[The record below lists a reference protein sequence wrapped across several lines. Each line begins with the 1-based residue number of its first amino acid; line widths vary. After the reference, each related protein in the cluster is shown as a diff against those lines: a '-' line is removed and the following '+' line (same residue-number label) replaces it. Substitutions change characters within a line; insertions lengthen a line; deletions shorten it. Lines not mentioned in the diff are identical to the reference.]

1 MCVCVWMRGVRGG
14 DWGED
19 DFSEEQVCVLF
30 QSFVFCFFSF
40 HFVGRLE
47 TSPPLCSST
56 VDELNLERSEAAGP
70 DRIGSGI
77 VRRPRQRVSEIE

>member
-1 MCVCVWMRGVRGG
+1 MGRMIFQRNRVCAIPII
-14 DWGED
+14 
-19 DFSEEQVCVLF
+19 LF
-30 QSFVFCFFSF
+30 FAFFSF
-40 HFVGRLE
+40 HFVGRLW

-70 DRIGSGI
+70 DRVGSGM